1 MKKLTRNQWIMIG
14 VGVVVL
20 FVVYNYIKNRGFYLE
35 FEKPEEKSSAGGGLC
50 ICSDGHH
57 VGNNVPSSVCNWVC
71 NRRKK
76 KQIRDATGG

>member
-35 FEKPEEKSSAGGGLC
+35 FEKPEEKSGAMGKTFCQCQGQPNGYC
-50 ICSDGHH
+50 F
-57 VGNNVPSSVCNWVC
+57 NWSPWTEC
-71 NRRKK
+71 CARKCVK
-76 KQIRDATGG
+76 KIHSTWD